1 MYKFWVRLLSFIEN
15 CEDRSS
21 TEANIAD
28 FILKNAK
35 NFPEMSIYEVAEQC
49 HTSPASI
56 SRFCKR
62 IGDISFKDLK
72 NACIDY
78 NEMIENEMNLEINT
92 EMGDIFNIG
101 GYFAQIIKSLNETE
115 QLIEYSF
122 IQRTLT
128 FIKHAEKIAFFG
140 ATYSNVVAK
149 NAQIKFTRLQK
160 YCSSFSTEENQL
172 AEAESLTNNDLA
184 FIISFSG
191 TTKHIQRVSKKLR
204 QKKIKTVILTSD
216 DSAEICKHAD
226 IVLKVSKIKNEY
238 FNSPIIQEYAMN
250 SMINVL
256 YLTYAQQILQQ
267 VKEELYNN

>member
-1 MYKFWVRLLSFIEN
+1 MYRFWIRLLSFIEH

-35 NFPEMSIYEVAEQC
+35 VFPDMSIYDVAEQC

-78 NEMIENEMNLEINT
+78 NEMIEHEMNIEVSAET
-92 EMGDIFNIG
+92 ASIFSIPV
-101 GYFAQIIKSLNETE
+101 YFDHIIKSLKETE
-115 QLIEYSF
+115 QLVDQSA
-122 IQRTLT
+122 IQKTLNL
-128 FIKHAEKIAFFG
+128 IKKSNKIAFFG
-140 ATYSNVVAK
+140 ATYSQIVAK

-160 YCSSFSTEENQL
+160 YCSSFSTEESQL
-172 AEAESLTNNDLA
+172 IEAESLSKNDLA

-191 TTKHIQRVSKKLR
+191 STKHIQRVSKVLN

-216 DSAEICKHAD
+216 PQAEICKHAEV
-226 IVLKVSKIKNEY
+226 VLQVSKIKSEH
-238 FNSPIIQEYAMN
+238 FNSPVIQEYAMH
-250 SMINVL
+250 SVINVL
-256 YLTYAQQILQQ
+256 YLTYAQQLLN
-267 VKEELYNN
+267 KES

>member
-1 MYKFWVRLLSFIEN
+1 MYKFWIRLLSFIEN

-28 FILKNAK
+28 FILKNARI
-35 NFPEMSIYEVAEQC
+35 FPDLSIYEVADQC

-78 NEMIENEMNLEINT
+78 NEMIENEMDLEVTT
-92 EMGDIFNIG
+92 ESEEIFNLST
-101 GYFAQIIKSLNETE
+101 YFEQITKSLKETE
-115 QLIEYSF
+115 QLIDPLS
-122 IQRTLT
+122 IQKTLSL
-128 FIKHAEKIAFFG
+128 IKQSDKIAFFG
-140 ATYSNVVAK
+140 ATYSHIVAK

-172 AEAESLTNNDLA
+172 VEAESLTKNDLA

-191 TTKHIQRVSKKLR
+191 TTRHIQRVSKILS
-204 QKKIKTVILTSD
+204 KKSIRTIILTSD
-216 DSAEICKHAD
+216 EYAAICKHAEV
-226 IVLKVSKIKNEY
+226 VLIVSKIKNVH
-238 FNSPIIQEYAMN
+238 FNSPVIQEYAMN
-250 SMINVL
+250 SIINVL
-256 YLTYAQQILQQ
+256 YLTYAKQLLQQ
-267 VKEELYNN
+267 AK

>member
-28 FILKNAK
+28 FILKNARV
-35 NFPEMSIYEVAEQC
+35 FPNMSIYEVASLC

-78 NEMIENEMNLEINT
+78 NEMIESELDMEVTLES
-92 EMGDIFNIG
+92 EKIFNIPS
-101 GYFAQIIKSLNETE
+101 YFEQIINSLKQTE
-115 QLIEYSF
+115 QLIELPLIHKALSL
-122 IQRTLT
+122 INQ
-128 FIKHAEKIAFFG
+128 ADKIAFFG
-140 ATYSNVVAK
+140 ATYSQIVAK

-160 YCSSFSTEENQL
+160 YCSSFTTEENQL
-172 AEAESLTNNDLA
+172 IEAESLSKNDLA

-191 TTKHIQRVSKKLR
+191 TTKHIQRVSKR
-204 QKKIKTVILTSD
+204 ISQKNIPAIVLTSD
-216 DSAEICKHAD
+216 AHASICHHAD
-226 IVLKVSKIKNEY
+226 VVLKVSKIKNEH
-238 FNSPIIQEYAMN
+238 FNSPVIQEYAMN
-250 SMINVL
+250 SIINVL
-256 YLTYAQQILQQ
+256 YLTYAKQVLQN
-267 VKEELYNN
+267 K

>member
-1 MYKFWVRLLSFIEN
+1 MYRFWIRLLSFIEN

-35 NFPEMSIYEVAEQC
+35 IFPEMSIYDVAEQC

-78 NEMIENEMNLEINT
+78 NEMIENEMDFEVAKEDEEI
-92 EMGDIFNIG
+92 FSVPS
-101 GYFAQIIKSLNETE
+101 YFDQIIKSLKETE
-115 QLIEYSF
+115 QLIELAS
-122 IQRTLT
+122 IQNALTL
-128 FIKHAEKIAFFG
+128 IKHSNKIAFFG
-140 ATYSNVVAK
+140 ATYSQIVAK

-160 YCSSFSTEENQL
+160 YCSSFSTEESQME
-172 AEAESLTNNDLA
+172 EAKSLSKEDLA

-191 TTKHIQRVSKKLR
+191 STKHIQRVSKVLN
-204 QKKIKTVILTSD
+204 QKRIKTVILTSD
-216 DSAEICKHAD
+216 EHAEICKNAEV
-226 IVLKVSKIKNEY
+226 VLKVSKIKNEH
-238 FNSPIIQEYAMN
+238 FNSPVIQEYAMH
-250 SMINVL
+250 SIINVL
-256 YLTYAQQILQQ
+256 YLTYAKQLL
-267 VKEELYNN
+267 K

>member
-35 NFPEMSIYEVAEQC
+35 VFPNMSIYEVADQC
-49 HTSPASI
+49 HTSPASV

-78 NEMIENEMNLEINT
+78 NEMIENELDLEITPEN
-92 EMGDIFNIG
+92 EKIFNIPA
-101 GYFAQIIKSLNETE
+101 YIDEIIHSLKETE
-115 QLIEYSF
+115 RLIELR
-122 IQRTLT
+122 IIHKTLSL
-128 FIKHAEKIAFFG
+128 IDQSDKIAFFG
-140 ATYSNVVAK
+140 ATYSQIVAK

-160 YCSSFSTEENQL
+160 YCSSFTTEENQL
-172 AEAESLTNNDLA
+172 IEADSLSKNDLA

-191 TTKHIQRVSKKLR
+191 TTKHIQRVSKKLT
-204 QKKIKTVILTSD
+204 QKNIKTVILTSD
-216 DSAEICKHAD
+216 EHASICKHAD
-226 IVLKVSKIKNEY
+226 VVLKVSKIKNEH
-238 FNSPIIQEYAMN
+238 FNSPVIEEYAMN
-250 SMINVL
+250 SVINVL
-256 YLTYAQQILQQ
+256 YLTYAKHLLLR
-267 VKEELYNN
+267 K